1 VPEHVYNGDNRNASR
16 RIMMTI
22 AEMEARI
29 KTLEK
34 KLKTQEKRM
43 TTLEDI
49 EAIKRLQK
57 AYNYYVE
64 HMLGDAI
71 IDCFSD
77 SKDVVLD
84 WLEGKWLGK
93 EGVKKYFGRAARGDN
108 PPGFSHQLMPTGG
121 LITVSKD
128 GKTAKGRWYAFGGI
142 FSSDKGKVS
151 GGSLTSGIYEM
162 GYIKEKGTWKI
173 LSIKWVIPYSARIA
187 EWSMP
192 EDIGGRF
199 VKGKAG
205 APRREG
211 DRPLPPMPAPDIP
224 VDKADLR
231 YVSGYIF
238 PFHFKHPVT
247 GKETSEGVRNAR
259 LKPLSSK

>member
-1 VPEHVYNGDNRNASR
+1 MN
-16 RIMMTI
+16 IK
-22 AEMEARI
+22 EMETKLKALEKQV
-29 KTLEK
+29 KTLGK
-34 KLKTQEKRM
+34 KL

-64 HMLGDAI
+64 HMLGQEI

-77 SKDVVLD
+77 SPDVVLD

-108 PPGFSHQLMPTGG
+108 PPGFSHQLMPTAG
-121 LITVSKD
+121 LITINPD
-128 GKTAKGRWYAFGGI
+128 GRTAKGRWYAFGGV
-142 FSSDKGKVS
+142 FTSREGKVS

-162 GYIKEKGTWKI
+162 GYIKENGVWKI
-173 LSIKWVIPYSARIA
+173 LSIKWVIPYSVRIA
-187 EWSMP
+187 EGWGMP
-192 EDIGGRF
+192 EDIGGRLVRGDF
-199 VKGKAG
+199 EP
-205 APRREG
+205 PRDLSQGRRLE
-211 DRPLPPMPAPDIP
+211 MPKPDVP
-224 VDKADLR
+224 VDKNDLR

-247 GKETSEGVRNAR
+247 GKETSEGARNAR
-259 LKPLSSK
+259 LKPVKTD

>member
-1 VPEHVYNGDNRNASR
+1 MDMA
-16 RIMMTI
+16 
-22 AEMEARI
+22 AMEARL
-29 KTLEK
+29 KALEK
-34 KLKTQEKRM
+34 QVKTQEKKI
-43 TTLEDI
+43 TLLEDI

-77 SKDVVLD
+77 SPDVVLD

-93 EGVKKYFGRAARGDN
+93 EGVRKYFGRIASGEG
-108 PPGFSHQLMPTGG
+108 PSGFSHQLMPTGG
-121 LITVSKD
+121 LITVDADSK
-128 GKTAKGRWYAFGGI
+128 KARGRWYGFGGI
-142 FSSDKGKVS
+142 FWSDRGKVN

-162 GYIKEKGTWKI
+162 GYIKEDGIWKI
-173 LSIKWVIPYSARIA
+173 LSIKWVIPYGVRIPEGWA
-187 EWSMP
+187 MP

-199 VKGKAG
+199 VKGEASVPQTQG
-205 APRREG
+205 PRPEA
-211 DRPLPPMPAPDIP
+211 PMPVPDIP
-224 VDKADLR
+224 VNPNDLR

-247 GKETSEGVRNAR
+247 GKETNEAVRNAR
-259 LKPLSSK
+259 LKPMGAD

>member
-1 VPEHVYNGDNRNASR
+1 MDMA
-16 RIMMTI
+16 
-22 AEMEARI
+22 AMESMLKALEEQV
-29 KTLEK
+29 KAQEK
-34 KLKTQEKRM
+34 KIIL
-43 TTLEDI
+43 LEDI

-77 SKDVVLD
+77 SPDVVLD

-93 EGVKKYFGRAARGDN
+93 EGVKKYFGRIASGEG
-108 PPGFSHQLMPTGG
+108 PSGFSHQLMPTGG
-121 LITVSKD
+121 LITVDAD
-128 GKTAKGRWYAFGGI
+128 GKKARGRWYGFGGI
-142 FSSDKGKVS
+142 FWSDRGKVN

-162 GYIKEKGTWKI
+162 GYIKEDGVWKI
-173 LSIKWVIPYSARIA
+173 LSINWVIPYGVRIPEGWA
-187 EWSMP
+187 MP

-199 VKGKAG
+199 VKGEASV
-205 APRREG
+205 PRTQG
-211 DRPLPPMPAPDIP
+211 PRPEAPMPVPDIP
-224 VDKADLR
+224 VDLDDLR

-247 GKETSEGVRNAR
+247 GKETSEAVRNAR
-259 LKPLSSK
+259 LKPMGAD

>member
-1 VPEHVYNGDNRNASR
+1 MDMAAMESR
-16 RIMMTI
+16 LK
-22 AEMEARI
+22 ALEAQV
-29 KTLEK
+29 KAQEK
-34 KLKTQEKRM
+34 KITL
-43 TTLEDI
+43 LEDI

-77 SKDVVLD
+77 SPDVVLD

-93 EGVKKYFGRAARGDN
+93 EGVKKYFARVASGDA
-108 PPGFSHQLMPTGG
+108 PPGFSHQLMPTAG
-121 LITVSKD
+121 LVTVAPD
-128 GKTAKGRWYAFGGI
+128 GRTAKGRWYVFGGI
-142 FSSDKGKVS
+142 FWSDRGKVN

-162 GYIKEKGTWKI
+162 GYIKEDGVWKM
-173 LSIKWVIPYSARIA
+173 LSVKWVIPYGVRIPEGWA
-187 EWSMP
+187 MP

-199 VKGKAG
+199 VKGKAPS
-205 APRREG
+205 APQNEG
-211 DRPLPPMPAPDIP
+211 PGPRVSMPVPDIP
-224 VDKADLR
+224 VDPDDLR

-247 GKETSEGVRNAR
+247 GRETSEAVRNAR
-259 LKPLSSK
+259 LKPLSAE

>member
-1 VPEHVYNGDNRNASR
+1 MNA
-16 RIMMTI
+16 
-22 AEMEARI
+22 ADMEARI
-29 KTLEK
+29 KALEDQVEAQEK
-34 KLKTQEKRM
+34 KITL
-43 TTLEDI
+43 LEDI

-77 SKDVVLD
+77 SKDVVLN

-93 EGVKKYFGRAARGDN
+93 EGVRKYFARVASEEA

-121 LITVSKD
+121 LISVD
-128 GKTAKGRWYAFGGI
+128 PNGKRARGRWYVFGGI
-142 FSSDKGKVS
+142 FWSERGKVD

-162 GYIKEKGTWKI
+162 VYIKEDGVWKI
-173 LSIKWVIPYSARIA
+173 LQINWVIPYGVRIPEGWA
-187 EWSMP
+187 MP

-199 VKGKAG
+199 VKGEG
-205 APRREG
+205 SVPRAQGPQPRA
-211 DRPLPPMPAPDIP
+211 PMPVPDIP
-224 VDKADLR
+224 VDPEDLR

-247 GKETSEGVRNAR
+247 GQETTEAVRNAR
-259 LKPLSSK
+259 LKPLGAD

>member
-1 VPEHVYNGDNRNASR
+1 MNIE
-16 RIMMTI
+16 
-22 AEMEARI
+22 EMEAKLKTLEKQV

-34 KLKTQEKRM
+34 KLA
-43 TTLEDI
+43 TLEDI

-64 HMLGDAI
+64 HMLGQEI

-77 SKDVVLD
+77 SPDVVLD

-108 PPGFSHQLMPTGG
+108 PPGFSHQLMPTAG
-121 LITVSKD
+121 LITINPD

-142 FSSDKGKVS
+142 FSSREGKVS

-162 GYIKEKGTWKI
+162 GYIKENGIWKI
-173 LSIKWVIPYSARIA
+173 LSIKWVIPYSVRIP
-187 EWSMP
+187 EGWGMP
-192 EDIGGRF
+192 EDIGGRLIRGEF
-199 VKGKAG
+199 G
-205 APRREG
+205 APRDQDLG
-211 DRPLPPMPAPDIP
+211 PRPEMPKPDVPI
-224 VDKADLR
+224 DKNDLR

-259 LKPLSSK
+259 LKPVKTD

>member
-1 VPEHVYNGDNRNASR
+1 MDMA
-16 RIMMTI
+16 
-22 AEMEARI
+22 AMESMLKALEEQV
-29 KTLEK
+29 KAQEK
-34 KLKTQEKRM
+34 KIIL
-43 TTLEDI
+43 LEDI

-77 SKDVVLD
+77 SPDVVLD

-93 EGVKKYFGRAARGDN
+93 EGVKKYFGRIASGEG
-108 PPGFSHQLMPTGG
+108 PSGFSHQLMPTGG
-121 LITVSKD
+121 LITVDAD
-128 GKTAKGRWYAFGGI
+128 GKKARGRWYGFGGI
-142 FSSDKGKVS
+142 FWSDRGKVN

-162 GYIKEKGTWKI
+162 GYIKEDGVWKI
-173 LSIKWVIPYSARIA
+173 LSINWVIPYGVRIPEGWA
-187 EWSMP
+187 MP

-199 VKGKAG
+199 VKGEASVPQTQG
-205 APRREG
+205 PRPEA
-211 DRPLPPMPAPDIP
+211 PMPVPDIP
-224 VDKADLR
+224 VDPDDLR

-247 GKETSEGVRNAR
+247 GKETSEAVRNAR
-259 LKPLSSK
+259 LKPMGAD

>member
-1 VPEHVYNGDNRNASR
+1 MDMAAMESR
-16 RIMMTI
+16 LK
-22 AEMEARI
+22 ALEEQVKAQ
-29 KTLEK
+29 EK
-34 KLKTQEKRM
+34 KITL
-43 TTLEDI
+43 LEDI

-93 EGVKKYFGRAARGDN
+93 EGVKKYFGRIASGEG
-108 PPGFSHQLMPTGG
+108 PSGFSHQLMPTGG
-121 LITVSKD
+121 LITVDAD
-128 GKTAKGRWYAFGGI
+128 GKQARGRWYGFGGI
-142 FSSDKGKVS
+142 FWSDRGKVN

-162 GYIKEKGTWKI
+162 GYIKEDGIWKI
-173 LSIKWVIPYSARIA
+173 LSIKWVIPYGVRIPEGWA
-187 EWSMP
+187 MP

-199 VKGKAG
+199 VKGEASVPQTQG
-205 APRREG
+205 PQPRA
-211 DRPLPPMPAPDIP
+211 PMPVPDIP
-224 VDKADLR
+224 VDPDDLR

-247 GKETSEGVRNAR
+247 GKETNEAVRNAR
-259 LKPLSSK
+259 LKPMGAD